1 VQQAARAAVS
11 PERNVARGVEV
22 RQHGAMPRKTAKRKT
37 AKRSTTRKPRA
48 ATKRKAPAR
57 KRKAAARRPARTARR
72 PSATQQMLDR
82 EALETPQLADLAADQ
97 YDGLE
102 SR

>member
-1 VQQAARAAVS
+1 
-11 PERNVARGVEV
+11 
-22 RQHGAMPRKTAKRKT
+22 MLRKTAKRKT

-57 KRKAAARRPARTARR
+57 KRKAAARRPATTPR
-72 PSATQQMLDR
+72 PSPTQQMLDR
-82 EALETPQLADLAADQ
+82 EALETPQLADLAAEQ